1 MNAKDPDNR
10 FIDHPMINISDNRNS
25 TITDNT
31 FIIESLDYPVPIT
44 FKREGMKNS
53 EIKDLLTRTQTIESI
68 ISRERN
74 LVEKLEVLHSLNKRT
89 GETFS
94 IRFWGMYSGI
104 STIRSSFDSS
114 ELGALELDEKKLL
127 ISLIE
132 KRFPV
137 KMILTLNVEKV
148 LSFGFSIDDIR
159 HRIADMCEVCEKL
172 KKYDN
177 FQFVIDEESDI
188 DSTIAVD
195 AFFMMKQYDFD
206 SKSFNYKKAY
216 WTSDIRQITGFCDRF
231 ERQYSYLNRLFINMC
246 RVLQTDDYNTYI
258 NIAIDNRIKNYY
270 KQFIDK

>member
-1 MNAKDPDNR
+1 MLVNNMNAKDSDNR

-25 TITDNT
+25 TIRDNT

-74 LVEKLEVLHSLNKRT
+74 LVEKLDVLHSLNKRT

-206 SKSFNYKKAY
+206 SKSFNYIY
-216 WTSDIRQITGFCDRF
+216 FWIILFFGF
-231 ERQYSYLNRLFINMC
+231 I
-246 RVLQTDDYNTYI
+246 I
-258 NIAIDNRIKNYY
+258 YY
-270 KQFIDK
+270 FRHF